1 MNETNKQKL
10 KKIKYNFDKITSAN
24 STNWKLVLFWI
35 FIFELVA
42 TIIEYFYVDKV
53 NTYSIKFPHTLL
65 TEFLVALGITFFVWF
80 VIYNIIFENKR
91 HIFQLTFL
99 SVVAVYFI
107 ITNDFTLQFL
117 LQNINP
123 LHFFDY
129 EFGFIFFIELFF
141 KFIIVYLLYQL
152 VISYK
157 NRTT

>member
-10 KKIKYNFDKITSAN
+10 KKIKYNFDKLTSAN

-35 FIFELVA
+35 LIFELVA

-53 NTYSIKFPHTLL
+53 NTYSIKFPHNLL